1 MLEVVLV
8 LALLMAGL
16 GIGLPAYNQ
25 IAVKKEEERFFQ
37 LLRNDIYFAQS
48 EAYRSGYSV
57 KIIFRDGFG
66 RYDIVQNQFTPLDSR
81 VIPESIVLE
90 DTSNLTEIGYWS
102 NGSVMASGTLRF
114 STSAEEKKIVVHLG
128 KGRVVFSG

>member
-1 MLEVVLV
+1 
-8 LALLMAGL
+8 MAGL

-37 LLRNDIYFAQS
+37 LLRNDIYYAQS

-57 KIIFRDGFG
+57 TIIFRDGFDK
-66 RYDIVQNQFTPLDSR
+66 YDIVQNQFAPITSR
-81 VIPESIVLE
+81 IIPSSVTLAK
-90 DTSNLTEIGYWS
+90 TSNLTEIGYWS

-114 STSAEEKKIVVHLG
+114 STSTAEKTIVVHLG